1 MSEAA
6 AFSFRAPSRSMGLK
20 LLLVCFMALLM
31 SIPAL
36 LVFGLLSDRTGRA
49 ETVARDVG
57 AMVGGPQTFLGP
69 VLAVPYATPPAAAGQ
84 PAEKGVFVIFPATAD
99 ATAAMTSDVRRRG
112 LFKVPV
118 WTADLTFKSSFDLA
132 PSVARAPAGAALDWS
147 RAEILLGASDA
158 RGAQADIA
166 LTAGGT
172 ALTLSPAQQISDV
185 VVNGGDA
192 GPREAAQPLRFFG
205 AAAAM
210 ASPDARFEVD
220 AKARFSGARRLAM
233 LAFGKTT
240 AFSVKGDTKGLTLEP
255 SFDGG
260 FLPAT
265 RQVGRDGFE
274 AAWRVPFIARGV
286 PAEGGPDTLAR
297 LGATA
302 LGVSLVEPANPYQ
315 AVSRSLKYAPM
326 FIGIVFLTFSLFEAT
341 RRTRV
346 HPAQYVLIGLAQLV
360 FYLLLLSI
368 AERTSFTIGF
378 VIAAVAPVGL
388 ISSNAGW
395 AFDSRRQGLAAL
407 GIFSGLYTLI
417 YVLMRLE
424 DFALL
429 VGSITCFI
437 ALALAMWFTRKID
450 WYGGGSPETDPGK
463 ESPKMDKSAS
473 ARSGAA
479 VPQAAK
485 PKRATRSKDAV

>member
-1 MSEAA
+1 MSDA

-20 LLLVCFMALLM
+20 LLLVCALALLM

-49 ETVARDVG
+49 ETVAKDVG
-57 AMVGGPQTFLGP
+57 AMVGGPQTFVGP
-69 VLAVPYATPPAAAGQ
+69 VLAVPYTTPPAAAGQ
-84 PAEKGVFVIFPATAD
+84 PAEKGVFVIFPARAE

-118 WTADLTFKSSFDLA
+118 WSADLAFKSSFDLA
-132 PSVARAPAGAALDWS
+132 PSVLRAPAGAALDWS
-147 RAEILLGASDA
+147 RAELLVGASDA
-158 RGAQADIA
+158 RGAQRDIA
-166 LTAGGT
+166 LTAAGA
-172 ALTLSPAQQISDV
+172 ALSLSPAQQISDLALS
-185 VVNGGDA
+185 GGE
-192 GPREAAQPLRFFG
+192 GPRQPAEQTLRFFG
-205 AAAAM
+205 APAVGIAAPA
-210 ASPDARFEVD
+210 ARFDVT
-220 AKARFSGARRLAM
+220 ASARFSGAQRLAM
-233 LAFGKTT
+233 LAYGKTT
-240 AFSVKGDTKGLTLEP
+240 QFSVRGDTKGLTLEP

-260 FLPAT
+260 FLPTT
-265 RQVGRDGFE
+265 RDVTRDAFT
-274 AAWRVPFIARGV
+274 ASWSVPFIARGV
-286 PAEGGPDTLAR
+286 PAQGGPDTLTR

-326 FIGIVFLTFSLFEAT
+326 FIGIVFLTFALFEAT

-368 AERTSFTIGF
+368 AERTSFTVGF
-378 VIAAVAPVGL
+378 VAAAVATVGL
-388 ISSNAGW
+388 ISSYAGW
-395 AFDSRRQGLAAL
+395 AFDSRRQGFAAL
-407 GIFSGLYTLI
+407 GIFSALYALI

-429 VGSITCFI
+429 VGSITCFV

-450 WYGGGSPETDPGK
+450 WYG
-463 ESPKMDKSAS
+463 A
-473 ARSGAA
+473 GAA
-479 VPQAAK
+479 APEPAK
-485 PKRATRSKDAV
+485 HQRATRSKDAV

>member
-1 MSEAA
+1 MSDA

-20 LLLVCFMALLM
+20 LLLVCALALLM
-31 SIPAL
+31 SVPAL

-49 ETVARDVG
+49 ETVAKDVG

-69 VLAVPYATPPAAAGQ
+69 VLAIPYTTPPPAAGQ
-84 PAEKGVFVIFPATAD
+84 PAEKGVFVIFPAQAQ
-99 ATAAMTSDVRRRG
+99 AAAAMTSDVRRRG

-118 WTADLTFKSSFDLA
+118 WSADLTFTSRFDLA

-147 RAEILLGASDA
+147 RAELLIGASDA
-158 RGAQADIA
+158 RGAQRDIA
-166 LTAGGT
+166 LTAGGAT
-172 ALTLSPAQQISDV
+172 LSLSPAQQLSDV
-185 VVNGGDA
+185 SLSNRE
-192 GPREAAQPLRFFG
+192 GPRADAEQSLRFFG
-205 AAAAM
+205 APAAGIAT
-210 ASPDARFEVD
+210 PDAKFEV
-220 AKARFSGARRLAM
+220 AANARFTGAQRLAM

-240 AFSVKGDTKGLTLEP
+240 TFSVKGDTKGLTLEP

-265 RQVGRDGFE
+265 RDVGKDAFT
-274 AAWRVPFIARGV
+274 ATWSVPFIARGV
-286 PAEGGPDTLAR
+286 PAEGNPSTLTR

-326 FIGIVFLTFSLFEAT
+326 FIGIVFLTFALFEAT

-368 AERTSFTIGF
+368 AERTSFTTGF
-378 VIAAVAPVGL
+378 VIAAVATVGL
-388 ISSNAGW
+388 ISSYAGW
-395 AFDSRRQGLAAL
+395 AFDSRRQGFAAL
-407 GIFSGLYTLI
+407 GIFSALYTLI

-429 VGSITCFI
+429 VGSITCFV

-450 WYGGGSPETDPGK
+450 WYGGGVTTPEPAT
-463 ESPKMDKSAS
+463 
-473 ARSGAA
+473 
-479 VPQAAK
+479 
-485 PKRATRSKDAV
+485 PKRTTRSKDAA

>member
-1 MSEAA
+1 
-6 AFSFRAPSRSMGLK
+6 
-20 LLLVCFMALLM
+20 
-31 SIPAL
+31 
-36 LVFGLLSDRTGRA
+36 
-49 ETVARDVG
+49 
-57 AMVGGPQTFLGP
+57 
-69 VLAVPYATPPAAAGQ
+69 
-84 PAEKGVFVIFPATAD
+84 
-99 ATAAMTSDVRRRG
+99 
-112 LFKVPV
+112 
-118 WTADLTFKSSFDLA
+118 
-132 PSVARAPAGAALDWS
+132 VARAPTGAALDWS

-158 RGAQADIA
+158 RGAQRDIA
-166 LTAGGT
+166 LTAAGT
-172 ALTLSPAQQISDV
+172 ALTLSPAQLMSDIAL
-185 VVNGGDA
+185 NGGDT
-192 GPREAAQPLRFFG
+192 PRERAEQPLRFFG

-210 ASPDARFEVD
+210 ASPDARFDVD
-220 AKARFSGARRLAM
+220 AKARFSGAQRLAM

-240 AFSVKGDTKGLTLEP
+240 TFSVKGNTKGLTLEP

-265 RQVGRDGFE
+265 RTVTGDAFE
-274 AAWRVPFIARGV
+274 AAWSVPFIARGV
-286 PAEGGPDTLAR
+286 PAEGDASTLSR

-368 AERTSFTIGF
+368 AERTSFTVGF
-378 VIAAVAPVGL
+378 VIAAVATVGL
-388 ISSNAGW
+388 ISSYAGW
-395 AFDSRRQGLAAL
+395 AFDSRRQGFAAL
-407 GIFSGLYTLI
+407 GIFSALYTLI

-450 WYGGGSPETDPGK
+450 WYGGG
-463 ESPKMDKSAS
+463 
-473 ARSGAA
+473 AA
-479 VPQAAK
+479 VPEPSK
-485 PKRATRSKDAV
+485 TKRATRTEDAA